1 MGTENTFNGY
11 VTSVVKRMGNTF
23 KVQKISDRFKAGVS
37 DWLIFHEG
45 LVIAVESKYIHRVPL
60 QPGTKLLR
68 HVVSGPQRTYM
79 KTLAEA
85 HVPCWVIVGIGTE
98 RRIVVVPFSALPVS
112 GNWTAA
118 DFIEQRRALS
128 VYGYDGIPMMIKDM
142 FDQSIKQYRGRH
154 GGT

>member
-1 MGTENTFNGY
+1 

-45 LVIAVESKYIHRVPL
+45 LVIAIESKYIHKVPL

-98 RRIVVVPFSALPVS
+98 RRIIVVPFSALPAA

-118 DFIEQRRALS
+118 EFTEQREVSS
-128 VYGYDGIPMMIKDM
+128 VYAYDGIPMMIRDM
-142 FDQSIKQYRGRH
+142 FDHSIQRYRGRH
-154 GGT
+154 GGA

>member
-1 MGTENTFNGY
+1 M
-11 VTSVVKRMGNTF
+11 TSVVKRMGNTF

-45 LVIAVESKYIHRVPL
+45 LVIAIESKYIHKVPL

-98 RRIVVVPFSALPVS
+98 RRIIVVPFSALPAA

-118 DFIEQRRALS
+118 EFTEQREVSS
-128 VYGYDGIPMMIKDM
+128 VYAYDGIPMMIRDM
-142 FDQSIKQYRGRH
+142 FDHSIQRYRGRH
-154 GGT
+154 GGA

>member
-1 MGTENTFNGY
+1 
-11 VTSVVKRMGNTF
+11 MGNKY
-23 KVQKISDRFKAGVS
+23 KVQKVSDRFKAGVS

-45 LVIAVESKYIHRVPL
+45 MVIAIESKYIMRVPS

-79 KTLAEA
+79 KTMVEA

-98 RRIVVVPFSALPVS
+98 RKIVAVPFSEVPAT

-118 DFIEQRRALS
+118 EFLAQQKSLFAYPYNE
-128 VYGYDGIPMMIKDM
+128 IPKMIIGM
-142 FDQSIKQYRGRH
+142 FAHAASAYQGRH
-154 GGT
+154 DAT